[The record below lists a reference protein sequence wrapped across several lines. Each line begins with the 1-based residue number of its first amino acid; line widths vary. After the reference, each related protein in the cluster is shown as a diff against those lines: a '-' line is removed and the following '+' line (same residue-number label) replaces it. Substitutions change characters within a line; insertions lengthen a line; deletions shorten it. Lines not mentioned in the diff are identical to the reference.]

1 MSKFHVKGDEN
12 LCVTSNY
19 FSVNDSCQPGAG
31 QSTLAAKHLHLQ
43 PQDFQGELFVD
54 ENILRTIRI
63 SSTPFTLWSFQKL
76 TVKIIL
82 LTEKY
87 YSLH

>member
-43 PQDFQGELFVD
+43 PQDIQGDFWGLKS
-54 ENILRTIRI
+54 I
-63 SSTPFTLWSFQKL
+63 
-76 TVKIIL
+76 
-82 LTEKY
+82 
-87 YSLH
+87 